1 MIDMPPVQFADING
15 IRMAYYDAGPKSGAP
30 TLVLSHG
37 WPEIAFTWRHQIKAL
52 SEVGF
57 RVIAPDQRGYGQTE
71 APEDVGAYDIVH
83 LTGDLAA
90 LLDHLKIDTA
100 IFVGHDWGGFVVW
113 EMALLHPERVSGVI
127 ALNTPHLPRAPSEP
141 IALLRARYGE
151 RMYIVQFQNPGD
163 APDRIFAANVEKLF
177 DAFLREPIPIRHTP
191 SEGAISG
198 VGASTKVNLD
208 FPGLAAVYDGS
219 KDPRRSIMSP
229 AERQVFVDAFRKS
242 GFTGGINWY
251 RNITRNWERAAGR
264 DRSVRVPCLMIMAE
278 FDAVQPPSSADGM
291 EALVPDL
298 EKYLVKGS
306 GHWTQEE
313 RPDEVSAT
321 IIEWTKR
328 RFPSA

>member
-1 MIDMPPVQFADING
+1 
-15 IRMAYYDAGPKSGAP
+15 
-30 TLVLSHG
+30 
-37 WPEIAFTWRHQIKAL
+37 
-52 SEVGF
+52 
-57 RVIAPDQRGYGQTE
+57 
-71 APEDVGAYDIVH
+71 
-83 LTGDLAA
+83 
-90 LLDHLKIDTA
+90 
-100 IFVGHDWGGFVVW
+100 
-113 EMALLHPERVSGVI
+113 
-127 ALNTPHLPRAPSEP
+127 
-141 IALLRARYGE
+141 
-151 RMYIVQFQNPGD
+151 
-163 APDRIFAANVEKLF
+163 
-177 DAFLREPIPIRHTP
+177 
-191 SEGAISG
+191 
-198 VGASTKVNLD
+198 
-208 FPGLAAVYDGS
+208 
-219 KDPRRSIMSP
+219 MSP

-278 FDAVQPPSSADGM
+278 VDAVQPPSSADGM